1 MTPKNLKSTVLY
13 MTRKRCGEQMKI
25 NKAALQIAREKK
37 LADIVVQMC
46 FLVTILV
53 LHGVFG
59 FGKERLTRFAEKF
72 AQKIKEYRNRYDE
85 VALDALISHAKSL
98 GIEVDWV

>member
-1 MTPKNLKSTVLY
+1 
-13 MTRKRCGEQMKI
+13 MKI

-46 FLVTILV
+46 FLISILI
-53 LHGVFG
+53 LRDEGR
-59 FGKERLTRFAEKF
+59 GKVRLTRFAEEF
-72 AQKIKEYRNRYDE
+72 ARKITEYRNRYDE
-85 VALDALISHAKSL
+85 VALDALISHAKSV

>member
-1 MTPKNLKSTVLY
+1 
-13 MTRKRCGEQMKI
+13 MKI

-46 FLVTILV
+46 FLVTVLV
-53 LHGVFG
+53 LNGKYG
-59 FGKERLTRFAEKF
+59 FGKERLTRFSEEF
-72 AQKIKEYRNRYDE
+72 GNTMMDYRNRYDE
-85 VALDALISHAKSL
+85 VTLDALVKHAKEK